1 MNINAGIKNY
11 NYRFAEDRAPY
22 KSRMNFYKKII
33 WIWSFIP
40 VWYFANIIFENF
52 HRLEIFNMIRFP
64 KDLIVLILFSI
75 VYLITCALISLF
87 IFLTTK
93 YRR

>member
-40 VWYFANIIFENF
+40 VWYFANIIF
-52 HRLEIFNMIRFP
+52 
-64 KDLIVLILFSI
+64 VLILFSI

>member
-40 VWYFANIIFENF
+40 VWYFANIIFA
-52 HRLEIFNMIRFP
+52 
-64 KDLIVLILFSI
+64 LILFSI